1 MLTDNILELIG
12 NTLLLQS
19 KSEGIS
25 AKAEFLNPS
34 GSINTL
40 TSSIKKKWA
49 EARRKGESKKTSAR
63 GFE

>member
-1 MLTDNILELIG
+1 MLTDNILELIS

-19 KSEGIS
+19 KSEGIF

-40 TSSIKKKWA
+40 ASSIK
-49 EARRKGESKKTSAR
+49 
-63 GFE
+63 